1 MTLETIPTITVKPG
15 PSELTMDE
23 LEAYA
28 KQKAAELAAA
38 KEEGKVTRK
47 RLSQEERV
55 QRQIA
60 EDQLAIEAWNQAFE
74 KAGGDV
80 RLVDI
85 PIPRVPYKDL
95 PDSAGAWNL
104 RGMLGKDVRPRIIV
118 DVILPDG
125 SVVPF
130 RAASRSAYDPDWRLI
145 MLGHTD
151 PSGGFWQPYNVR
163 ETRGGLLV
171 RAACLNGQE
180 PEWGWLVDYKPHHYK
195 RLIDFD
201 LEKGRLTNSISSWPA
216 WARKWF
222 EIGHPDY
229 EDEIPARIEPWVVQG

>member
-1 MTLETIPTITVKPG
+1 MTIPTITVQPG
-15 PSELTMDE
+15 REMTMDD

-28 KQKAAELAAA
+28 KQKAEQLAAA
-38 KEEGKVTRK
+38 NADDKVERRRMTQR
-47 RLSQEERV
+47 ERV
-55 QRQIA
+55 EQQKL
-60 EDQLAIEAWNQAFE
+60 EDHLAIEAWNQALE
-74 KAGGDV
+74 RAGGDV

-85 PIPRVPYKDL
+85 PIPRIPYADL
-95 PDSAGAWNL
+95 SNPAAAWNL
-104 RGMLGKDVRPRIIV
+104 RGMLGKDARPRIVV

-125 SVVPF
+125 STVPF
-130 RAASRSAYDPDWRLI
+130 RAARRSPYDPDWRLI

-151 PSGGFWQPYNVR
+151 PSGAFWQPYNVR

-171 RAACLNGQE
+171 RAPCLNGME
-180 PEWGWLVDYKPHHYK
+180 PEGRYLVDYKPHHYK

-201 LEKGRLTNSISSWPA
+201 LEKGSLTNAISTWPA